1 MTKPRDVSSAKLIPT
16 VIVASKKARFFA
28 WRDHLGRVRRKLS
41 STTRNARHIQ
51 RLLREPQTIG
61 PDAVA
66 SLVQTVNLVVEVRCN
81 IRCSCCHYFATRD
94 DGTAD
99 VGADLPRMLKLV
111 DEVPHAVVAI
121 TGGEPLM
128 APARVVDAA
137 RALLN
142 QNRAIALV
150 TNSLP
155 LGDPRRGDL
164 TRGILLQGLNAA
176 QRSRLR
182 VQCSLDIQHQ
192 QASRLS
198 VEEYV
203 RRCRHAIE
211 QLALAGFPVFTR
223 SIVTSRDEYRFFA
236 DHVLPLSRQKLTLG
250 ASLQPD
256 VYDLPKFVSALA
268 ADELGDMPARMGTSY
283 LRRIQEETSRRTG
296 SGQPARRVAASD
308 TLRTAPWAFIEIN
321 DRGVRGPSS
330 FVANGTHHAS
340 VLEMLRSYDWLAVA
354 DEIVP
359 QITITQ
365 NAFFYRVNRKT
376 RAVTVN
382 LPHVLRKLMQRRH
395 LSF

>member
-1 MTKPRDVSSAKLIPT
+1 

-28 WRDHLGRVRRKLS
+28 WRDHLGRVRSKLS

-51 RLLREPQTIG
+51 RLLREPRTIG
-61 PDAVA
+61 PEAVA

-99 VGADLPRMLKLV
+99 VGADLPQMLKLV
-111 DEVPHAVVAI
+111 DEVPHAIVAI

-128 APARVVDAA
+128 SPARRPPPA

-142 QNRAIALV
+142 KNRAIALV

-155 LGDPRRGDL
+155 LSDPRRGDL
-164 TRGILLQGLNAA
+164 TRGILLQGLNEA

-198 VEEYV
+198 VDEYV
-203 RRCRHAIE
+203 RRCQHAIQ
-211 QLALAGFPVFTR
+211 QLTLAGFPVFTR
-223 SIVTSRDEYRFFA
+223 SIVTSRDEYRFFEE
-236 DHVLPLSRQKLTLG
+236 HVLPLSRQKLTLG

-256 VYDLPKFVSALA
+256 VYDLPKFVAALA
-268 ADELGDMPARMGTSY
+268 ADELGDMASRLGSSY
-283 LRRIQEETSRRTG
+283 LRRIQQELPPPTG
-296 SGQPARRVAASD
+296 DGLPLRRVPSVG

-321 DRGVRGPSS
+321 DHGVRGPSS

-340 VLEMLRSYDWLAVA
+340 VLAMLRSYDWLAVA
-354 DEIVP
+354 DSIVP

-365 NAFFYRVNRKT
+365 NAFFYRVDRDT
-376 RAVTVN
+376 RTVTVN